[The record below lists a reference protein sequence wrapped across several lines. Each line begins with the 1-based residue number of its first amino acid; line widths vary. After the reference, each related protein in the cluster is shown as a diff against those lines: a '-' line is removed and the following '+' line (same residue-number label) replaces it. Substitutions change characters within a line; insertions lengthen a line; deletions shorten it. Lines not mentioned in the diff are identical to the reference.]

1 MIVNM
6 DGLFSYGDILKRAR
20 ISTGKTQMEIAQ
32 QYGVEERTLRRWEN
46 KEFNPRVSD
55 FFGLPALYGV
65 RVDIELD

>member
-1 MIVNM
+1 
-6 DGLFSYGDILKRAR
+6 
-20 ISTGKTQMEIAQ
+20 MEIAQ

-55 FFGLPALYGV
+55 FFGLLALYGV

>member
-6 DGLFSYGDILKRAR
+6 DGSFSYGDILKRAR

-55 FFGLPALYGV
+55 FFGLLALYGV